1 MGKRILAFLI
11 DHIIICFAFALLGMV
26 EMFVKTDFEL
36 FWKMYYIFLLVFM
49 SSAVKLA
56 TEMNIDICDCYSKW
70 KELSKT
76 QDITK
81 LLVNRINHPIK
92 EMHEL
97 FADSLFGMLDIPT
110 LTSDNESTMYK
121 E

>member
-1 MGKRILAFLI
+1 MTPNMLNTYVADDTAPEYLDYAAITAEYQNNGRMDL
-11 DHIIICFAFALLGMV
+11 
-26 EMFVKTDFEL
+26 
-36 FWKMYYIFLLVFM
+36 FM

>member
-1 MGKRILAFLI
+1 
-11 DHIIICFAFALLGMV
+11 
-26 EMFVKTDFEL
+26 
-36 FWKMYYIFLLVFM
+36 M

-56 TEMNIDICDCYSKW
+56 TEMNIDVCDCYSKW

-97 FADSLFGMLDIPT
+97 FADSLFEMLDDST
-110 LTSDNESTMYK
+110 LMSNNESTMY
-121 E
+121 EE

>member
-49 SSAVKLA
+49 VKSAILSLCFFFNKQKRQALTAEGLPANDHGHYISRIKNTYKL
-56 TEMNIDICDCYSKW
+56 I
-70 KELSKT
+70 
-76 QDITK
+76 
-81 LLVNRINHPIK
+81 
-92 EMHEL
+92 
-97 FADSLFGMLDIPT
+97 
-110 LTSDNESTMYK
+110 
-121 E
+121 